1 MGLDMYLYA
10 NKYISKAEWRG
21 EEASKQFDE
30 IVKIMQADE
39 FVRKDLPSGSVNFQV
54 AYWRKANQI
63 HGWFVRNVQDDT
75 DDCGS
80 YEVGRDDLQAL
91 VDVCRKVLANRKL
104 AAKLLPPAE
113 GFFFGRYEY
122 DDSYFA
128 DVQDTADKLAA
139 LLEAL
144 PEDSGWCFEYQSS
157 W

>member
-1 MGLDMYLYA
+1 MGLDMYLSAKRYLWE
-10 NKYISKAEWRG
+10 KDREGMKVSG
-21 EEASKQFDE
+21 FDIPAPLE
-30 IVKIMQADE
+30 LKELGCRA
-39 FVRKDLPSGSVNFQV
+39 

-63 HGWFVRNVQDDT
+63 HGWFVRNVQDDV

-80 YEVGRDDLQAL
+80 YDVSRDDLQAL

-139 LLEAL
+139 LLEAV
-144 PEDSGWCFEYQSS
+144 PEGSGWCFEYQSS

>member
-1 MGLDMYLYA
+1 MGLDMYLSAKRYMWD
-10 NKYISKAEWRG
+10 KELESVEVKG
-21 EEASKQFDE
+21 FDIPAPLE
-30 IVKIMQADE
+30 LKELGCRA
-39 FVRKDLPSGSVNFQV
+39 

-91 VDVCRKVLANRKL
+91 MDVCRKVLANRKL

>member
-1 MGLDMYLYA
+1 MGLDMYLSAKRYMWD
-10 NKYISKAEWRG
+10 KELESVEVKG
-21 EEASKQFDE
+21 FDIPAPLE
-30 IVKIMQADE
+30 LKELGCRA
-39 FVRKDLPSGSVNFQV
+39 

-91 VDVCRKVLANRKL
+91 VDVCRKVLDNRKL

>member
-1 MGLDMYLYA
+1 MGLDMYLSAKRYMWD
-10 NKYISKAEWRG
+10 KEREGVELKG
-21 EEASKQFDE
+21 FDIPAPLE
-30 IVKIMQADE
+30 LKELGCRA
-39 FVRKDLPSGSVNFQV
+39 

-63 HGWFVRNVQDDT
+63 HGWFVRNVQDDV

-104 AAKLLPPAE
+104 AAKLLPPNE
-113 GFFFGRYEY
+113 GFFFGGYEY
-122 DDSYFA
+122 DEYYF
-128 DVQDTADKLAA
+128 DELQRTADELAA

>member
-1 MGLDMYLYA
+1 MGLDMYLSAKRYMWD
-10 NKYISKAEWRG
+10 KELESVEVKG
-21 EEASKQFDE
+21 FDIPAPLE
-30 IVKIMQADE
+30 LKELGCRA
-39 FVRKDLPSGSVNFQV
+39 

-75 DDCGS
+75 DDCSS

-139 LLEAL
+139 LLEAV
-144 PEDSGWCFEYQSS
+144 PEGSGWCFEYQSS

>member
-1 MGLDMYLYA
+1 MGLDMYLSAKRYMWD
-10 NKYISKAEWRG
+10 KELESVEVKG
-21 EEASKQFDE
+21 FDIPAPLE
-30 IVKIMQADE
+30 LKELGCRA
-39 FVRKDLPSGSVNFQV
+39 

>member
-1 MGLDMYLYA
+1 MGLDMYLSAKRYMWD
-10 NKYISKAEWRG
+10 KELESVEVKG
-21 EEASKQFDE
+21 FDIPAPLE
-30 IVKIMQADE
+30 LKELGCRA
-39 FVRKDLPSGSVNFQV
+39 

-63 HGWFVRNVQDDT
+63 HGWFVRNVQDDV

-80 YEVGRDDLQAL
+80 YDVSRDDLQAL

>member
-1 MGLDMYLYA
+1 MGLDMYLSAKRYMWD
-10 NKYISKAEWRG
+10 KELESVEVKG
-21 EEASKQFDE
+21 FDIPAPLE
-30 IVKIMQADE
+30 LKELGCRA
-39 FVRKDLPSGSVNFQV
+39 

-139 LLEAL
+139 LLEAV
-144 PEDSGWCFEYQSS
+144 PEGSGWCFEYQSS